1 MVNHEYW
8 IDIYPTSK
16 LNIPWRVEVT
26 ETRTY
31 KTIENVEF
39 RTPEEVIE
47 KVKSYWRRYGKNQAR
62 LAEHVYYIAPNKSFE
77 KLAIEYED
85 EVANDESG
93 RND

>member
-1 MVNHEYW
+1 M
-8 IDIYPTSK
+8 
-16 LNIPWRVEVT
+16 LEVGGT
-26 ETRTY
+26 
-31 KTIENVEF
+31 
-39 RTPEEVIE
+39 